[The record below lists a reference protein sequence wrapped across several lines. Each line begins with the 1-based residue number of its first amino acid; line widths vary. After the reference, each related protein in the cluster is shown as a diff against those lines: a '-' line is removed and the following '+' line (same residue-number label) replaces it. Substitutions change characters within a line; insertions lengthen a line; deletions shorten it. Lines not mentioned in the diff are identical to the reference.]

1 MNKKIIIYLAIFFLC
16 GAAIGL
22 WVGQRATYSGSLKT
36 NCRPVKIGELDAF
49 YTDIL
54 GVSGDQKVKLL
65 EIETQY
71 QKTRDH
77 FAKRMHSANI
87 KLAAIIEEEGY
98 ESDKIA
104 PTVVEIHTAM
114 GELQT
119 LSLTHLATIE
129 KILQPE
135 QARLLKKNAI
145 ARLRQ
150 N

>member
-22 WVGQRATYSGSLKT
+22 WVGQRTTNSDSHKT
-36 NCRPVKIGELDAF
+36 NCRPVKVGELDSF
-49 YTDIL
+49 YTDVL
-54 GVSGDQKVKLL
+54 RVSGSQKVTIL
-65 EIETQY
+65 EIETEY
-71 QKTRDH
+71 QRSRDH

-87 KLAAIIEEEGY
+87 KLAEIIEEEGY

-119 LSLTHLATIE
+119 LSLSHLAKIE
-129 KILQPE
+129 KILQPD
-135 QARLLKKNAI
+135 QVQLLKKSAI
-145 ARLRQ
+145 ERLRQ
-150 N
+150 H

>member
-22 WVGQRATYSGSLKT
+22 LVGQITAHSGSYIT
-36 NCRPVKIGELDAF
+36 NCRPVKTEGLDAF

-54 GVSGDQKVKLL
+54 AVSGTQKVKII

-71 QKTRDH
+71 QITRDH
-77 FAKRMHSANI
+77 FTNTIHSANM
-87 KLAAIIEEEGY
+87 KLAEIIEEEGF

-119 LSLTHLATIE
+119 LSLSHLATIE
-129 KILQPE
+129 KLLQPE
-135 QARLLKKNAI
+135 QAQLLKRSAI